1 MTRLIR
7 PFRQDL
13 SGRFEGTTNS
23 IGKSRLR
30 WFRAPQNLSLFELRQ
45 YIYHICD
52 QDEDFPKEF
61 LYLRSVGRCL
71 TKVKPH
77 QEIDLK
83 VKNFRPPIVS
93 PSSSLFITIVSLLD
107 IGTGGRW
114 MCPFDLNVS

>member
-1 MTRLIR
+1 M
-7 PFRQDL
+7 
-13 SGRFEGTTNS
+13 
-23 IGKSRLR
+23 
-30 WFRAPQNLSLFELRQ
+30 SLFELRQ

-93 PSSSLFITIVSLLD
+93 PPSSLFITIVSLLD

-114 MCPFDLNVS
+114 MCPFDLNVA